1 MKAKN
6 KTRQQELPTRSD
18 ILHIIKRWD
27 KVPFQTLRAELNVSN
42 AKLLKWFKLIFDNND
57 KEKRWRDIEDNLNR
71 MESNES
77 FEGAMVSEYDTHT
90 VGRGFGNK
98 QQIIKRKIVNE
109 SRQCY
114 IVTIDHSFNY
124 LVKFDIPVQ
133 KQTLEFCPV
142 SVGCDYHVHPV
153 GQWEF
158 QQLHNHLHVVE
169 IVADEHYRDA
179 FWLAMS
185 NMLQQVAHE
194 A

>member
-1 MKAKN
+1 MSKPKR
-6 KTRQQELPTRSD
+6 RQQELPTRSD
-18 ILHIIKRWD
+18 ILHIMKRWD
-27 KVPFQTLRAELNVSN
+27 KVPFQTLRAELNVTN
-42 AKLLKWFKLIFDNND
+42 AKLLKWFKLIFDNQS
-57 KEKRWRDIEDNLNR
+57 KEQRWRQIEDNLNM

-77 FEGAMVSEYDTHT
+77 FQGEMASEYDVHKLH
-90 VGRGFGNK
+90 RGFHNDVHVT
-98 QQIIKRKIVNE
+98 KRKIVNE

-114 IVTIDHSFNY
+114 LVTLDHSFNY
-124 LVKFDIPVQ
+124 LVRFDIPVQ
-133 KQTLEFCPV
+133 KHTVEFCPV
-142 SVGCDYHVHPV
+142 SVGCDYQIHPV

-158 QQLHNHLHVVE
+158 YQLQNHLHVVD